1 MVNFG
6 YILKAGPTRFA
17 GGLDL
22 GDKKMKDDS
31 MVLDLSNFRSMALLL
46 LSWGRLKEKQ
56 IWEGRSRTQF

>member
-1 MVNFG
+1 
-6 YILKAGPTRFA
+6 
-17 GGLDL
+17 
-22 GDKKMKDDS
+22 MKDDS